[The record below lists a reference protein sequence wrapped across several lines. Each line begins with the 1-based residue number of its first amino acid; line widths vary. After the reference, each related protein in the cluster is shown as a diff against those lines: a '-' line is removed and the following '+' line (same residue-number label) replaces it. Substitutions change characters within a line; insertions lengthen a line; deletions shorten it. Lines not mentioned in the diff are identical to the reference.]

1 LHRALKLAEM
11 IFGGVMLMIRTMV
24 RLAFAAA
31 LAATC
36 SVASAQAQNFS
47 RAVRIVVPYAP
58 GGTSD
63 ILARLIAPKLQT
75 AIGQPVVVENKPGA
89 SGNLGADAVAK
100 AAKDGHTLLLLDVGT
115 LALAPSAF
123 SDLTFSVEKDLA
135 PVGMIMFAPYV
146 LAVAPATNIKSVKD
160 LIDYSKANPGKLAV
174 ANSGVGG
181 FNHVTPVRIS
191 KALGLEWKHVPYKGG
206 AAATRAVVAG
216 ESMAIFNGATAT
228 MPFVTNGQLV
238 GLAVSGPERLK
249 NAANLPTFTEA
260 GLEAGDAGTWQ
271 GLMVTGGSPPE
282 LVARLNAELK
292 KILAEPDI
300 AQKIAEQGGNVKLG
314 PPDEFKTWL
323 ANAITTWGKVVKD
336 AGIKGE

>member
-1 LHRALKLAEM
+1 MTRPM
-11 IFGGVMLMIRTMV
+11 I

-31 LAATC
+31 MATAFLG
-36 SVASAQAQNFS
+36 ASAQAQNFS
-47 RAVRIVVPYAP
+47 HAVRIVVPYAP

-63 ILARLIAPKLQT
+63 ILARLIAPKLQ
-75 AIGQPVVVENKPGA
+75 AAVGQPVVVENKPGA

-115 LALAPSAF
+115 LALAPSVF
-123 SDLTFSVEKDLA
+123 PGLTFNVEKDLA

-146 LAVAPATNIKSVKD
+146 LAVAPAANIKSVKD

-174 ANSGVGG
+174 ANSGIGG

-191 KALGLEWKHVPYKGG
+191 KALGLQWKHVPYKGG

-228 MPFVTNGQLV
+228 LPFVTNGQLV

-249 NAANLPTFTEA
+249 NAPNLPTFTEA
-260 GLEAGDAGTWQ
+260 GFDAGDAGTWQ
-271 GLMVTGGSPPE
+271 GLMTTAGSPPE
-282 LVARLNAELK
+282 LVARLNAEMK

-300 AQKIAEQGGNVKLG
+300 AKKIAEQGGTVKLG
-314 PPDEFKTWL
+314 PPEEFKKWFTDSI
-323 ANAITTWGKVVKD
+323 ATWGKVVKD
-336 AGIKGE
+336 SGIKGE

>member
-1 LHRALKLAEM
+1 MIKL
-11 IFGGVMLMIRTMV
+11 
-24 RLAFAAA
+24 A
-31 LAATC
+31 LAATM
-36 SVASAQAQNFS
+36 AAAFLGTSAQAQNFT
-47 RAVRIVVPYAP
+47 RAVHIVVPYAP

-63 ILARLIAPKLQT
+63 ILARLIAPKLQA
-75 AIGQPVVVENKPGA
+75 AIGQAVVVENKPGA

-115 LALAPSAF
+115 LALAPSVF
-123 SDLTFSVEKDLA
+123 PDLTFNVEKDLA

-146 LAVAPATNIKSVKD
+146 LAVSSQSGIKSIKD
-160 LIDYSKANPGKLAV
+160 LIAYSKANPGKLAV

-228 MPFVTNGQLV
+228 LPFVTNGQLV

-249 NAANLPTFTEA
+249 KVPDLPTFTEA
-260 GLEAGDAGTWQ
+260 GLDAGDAGTWQ
-271 GLMVTGGSPPE
+271 GLMTTAGSPPE
-282 LVARLNAELK
+282 LAARLNAELK
-292 KILAEPDI
+292 KILAEPDV
-300 AQKIAEQGGNVKLG
+300 AQKIAEQGGTVKLG
-314 PPDEFKTWL
+314 PPDEFKKWL
-323 ANAITTWGKVVKD
+323 TSSIASWGKVVKD